1 MANIKAVSVFCGTAT
16 AVDPA
21 YNAAAVALGQ
31 ALAAAKVTLVY
42 GGAELGLMGLV
53 AHACFDAGGT
63 VIGII
68 PDFQM
73 DRELLNPKMT
83 ETHIVET
90 MHDRKRLMAEKCD
103 GFVVLPGGFGTL
115 DEAFEALTWKY
126 IGLHDKPVVFVD
138 TNGFYQPLLK
148 TVEHMI
154 ATGFSKSWHRNLFTM
169 VATAAEV
176 LPALESRP
184 ARQDADLSRI

>member
-31 ALAAAKVTLVY
+31 ALAAANITLVY

-53 AHACFDAGGT
+53 AHACFDAGGK

-73 DRELLNPKMT
+73 EREKLNPKMT
-83 ETHIVET
+83 ETIIVET
-90 MHDRKRLMAEKCD
+90 MHDRKRLMTEKCD
-103 GFVVLPGGFGTL
+103 AFVVLPGGFGTL

-138 TNGFYQPLLK
+138 TNGFYQPLAHM
-148 TVEHMI
+148 VEHMI
-154 ATGFSKSWHRNLFTM
+154 ATGFSKSWHRDLFRL
-169 VATAAEV
+169 VATPAEV
-176 LPALESRP
+176 LPALAAFPPAQKADTSRM
-184 ARQDADLSRI
+184 